1 MADKA
6 DPKVAVK
13 AVENFKR
20 MIPSLEGFATALAGK
35 PLRIVP
41 SSDGTY
47 SDGRTLHIR
56 PPYALGVDEERHVR
70 SVCGTRDRMGFALC
84 PACERRERVISLVY
98 HEMSHIIFGS
108 FVEHVNQHHLT
119 NLFAMSGLRDYAT
132 EASEHFDATIDR
144 DNPLTVSSVLLGRM
158 GPMLVNAV
166 EDSRVDALMAE
177 ARPGVYDMQVATR
190 QQTMDEVRWIE
201 QPLDAQAV
209 IAPLLVAEDFDYEAY
224 LHEYLSRALSDPNIE
239 AIIRSVYSAT
249 CVEDSIVIAARYVE
263 AMKDYGFFG
272 GRPEEEQPVEGGDE
286 DNDEDNDEDSEEDG
300 EQEGNEGEGDGDS
313 SGDAEDSEDGVQSEG
328 LAEDSGGGGGGSDEE
343 ADESSGDGGNDA
355 GLGDE
360 PAEVE
365 DEGSASGGTDEDDS
379 DGGGGSSQAAH
390 EDEVASE
397 QPDAG
402 PVPSGGDDGEA
413 ESGDGSAGGGGADTE
428 AAEPG
433 EADDLP
439 DLNEDGEV
447 GHGERPE
454 PEEFTGSDP
463 WVTEK
468 LAAELL
474 EKLVGH
480 TDQHI
485 APDTSAERR
494 LIESVVGTSDYFDEP
509 SGALTSVDV
518 EKKLPPARKTLS
530 VNETILGPAL
540 LHLRKAMEENKRA
553 RYDRNRKSGRVSA
566 STLGKRA
573 WNDDPRLFHKKSL
586 PGKRDYAVVIGID
599 ISGSTAWGSTLS
611 VELKAAHAQAE
622 LCSRMGIKFAVF
634 AHSGS
639 MHGLIIKE
647 VKTFEAPWNDEAR
660 KRLAGLRSVQANYDG
675 HTLQF
680 YRKTLDKVQATDKII
695 MYYSDGAMPAE
706 NYDEELALLKKEIR
720 TCRQR
725 GYVLMGVG
733 IGSNDPQKHGLDS
746 VRVDG
751 VEDVIKVVRHLGKRL
766 EEL

>member
-1 MADKA
+1 MTGKA

-47 SDGRTLHIR
+47 SDGQTLHIR
-56 PPYALGVDEERHVR
+56 PPYALGIDEERHVR

-108 FVEHVNQHHLT
+108 FVEHVNQHYLT
-119 NLFAMSGLRDYAT
+119 GLFVASGLRDYAT
-132 EASEHFDATIDR
+132 EASKHFDATIDR
-144 DNPLTVSSVLLGRM
+144 DSPLAVSSVLLGHM

-190 QQTMDEVRWIE
+190 QQIMDEVKWIE
-201 QPLDAQAV
+201 QPLDVQAT
-209 IAPLLVAEDFDYEAY
+209 IAPLLVAEDFDYKAH
-224 LHEYLSRALSDPNIE
+224 LHEYLSRALSDPNVE

-272 GRPEEEQPVEGGDE
+272 GRPEEERPVEGGDE
-286 DNDEDNDEDSEEDG
+286 GDEDSEEDG
-300 EQEGNEGEGDGDS
+300 EREGGEGEGNGDP
-313 SGDAEDSEDGVQSEG
+313 SGDAEDSEDGVQPKG
-328 LAEDSGGGGGGSDEE
+328 PAEDSEGGGGGSDEE
-343 ADESSGDGGNDA
+343 ADESSGDGGDDA
-355 GLGDE
+355 RFGGE
-360 PAEVE
+360 PAGEG
-365 DEGSASGGTDEDDS
+365 EGSASCGTDEDGS
-379 DGGGGSSQAAH
+379 GGGGGSPQTAH

-397 QPDAG
+397 QADAG
-402 PVPSGGDDGEA
+402 SVPSGDDDSEGE
-413 ESGDGSAGGGGADTE
+413 SRDGGASGGGAADTE
-428 AAEPG
+428 AAESG

-439 DLNEDGEV
+439 DLNEGGEV
-447 GHGERPE
+447 GHGGRPE
-454 PEEFTGSDP
+454 PEEFTGSNP
-463 WVTEK
+463 RVAEK
-468 LAAELL
+468 LAAELV

-480 TDQHI
+480 VDQHI
-485 APDTSAERR
+485 APDTRSERKM
-494 LIESVVGTSDYFDEP
+494 IESVMGTSDYFDEP
-509 SGALTSVDV
+509 SVSLTSVKV
-518 EKKLPPARKTLS
+518 EKKLPPARKALS
-530 VNETILGPAL
+530 VDETILGPAL

-566 STLGKRA
+566 STLGRRA

-639 MHGLIIKE
+639 VTGLIIKE

-660 KRLAGLRSVQANYDG
+660 KRLAGLRAAQANYDG

-680 YRKTLDKVQATDKII
+680 YRKTLDRVQATDKII
-695 MYYSDGAMPAE
+695 MYYSDGEMPAE
-706 NYDEELALLKKEIR
+706 NYDEELALLKKEIK

-751 VEDVIKVVRHLGKRL
+751 MEDVIKVVRHLGKRL